1 VLLPQ
6 ANTCRRDTIRGEVI
20 GWRRVRC
27 KPHAQAPCTPGSGL
41 SCEDSGYLR
50 TAILA
55 GVRVGELPRAEF
67 VPVALDHTG
76 SALRAIRAAAFAV
89 VHVTRIDVVQ
99 AVCERDAPSNT
110 LARVPTFRRRC
121 DGRELRKARRA
132 SH

>member
-1 VLLPQ
+1 LRNSCVSVLLPQ

-20 GWRRVRC
+20 GSRRVRC
-27 KPHAQAPCTPGSGL
+27 NPHAQAPCTPGSGL
-41 SCEDSGYLR
+41 SCEDSGHLR

-55 GVRVGELPRAEF
+55 GARVGELPRAEF

-99 AVCERDAPSNT
+99 AVCELYDCA
-110 LARVPTFRRRC
+110 V
-121 DGRELRKARRA
+121 ARRMG
-132 SH
+132 SSITWPW